1 MRRSYSQRM
10 LGMVIVM
17 IVGFA
22 APCFHVVAVLLPFL
36 FPGIT
41 IKVMQLLGLYKP
53 QKKGGEK
60 G

>member
-36 FPGIT
+36 FPGIA